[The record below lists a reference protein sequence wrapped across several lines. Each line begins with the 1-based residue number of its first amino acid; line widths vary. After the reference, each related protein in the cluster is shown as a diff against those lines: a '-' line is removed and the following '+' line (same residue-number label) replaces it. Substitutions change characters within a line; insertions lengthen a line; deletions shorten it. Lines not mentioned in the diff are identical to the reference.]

1 MKLSTRTDKLFD
13 VVGTPLDKIHLRHS
27 KATEELVMFLIR
39 RGLRNHDIERELD
52 KLWNTQE
59 DAYDRRI
66 CLTMED
72 IQKIRKKY
80 NLGQYKYIPLL
91 FNCT

>member
-1 MKLSTRTDKLFD
+1 MKLSTCTDKLFD

-52 KLWNTQE
+52 KLWSTQE

-80 NLGQYKYIPLL
+80 NLGQY
-91 FNCT
+91 